1 VKAITLAVLIL
12 AVSAVLLP
20 VYRVVPHRAACES
33 PKTEGGLT
41 VKEKA
46 RAPAYPE
53 PLDAVQLD

>member
-1 VKAITLAVLIL
+1 MRAITLAVLVL
-12 AVSAVLLP
+12 AVSAVFVP
-20 VYRVVPHRAACES
+20 VYRIVPHRPACEK
-33 PKTEGGLT
+33 PQTEGGMT